1 MVHSCITVE
10 YIGLQSFRTVY
21 ERLGARKMEIPEI
34 MEIRRKS
41 FIFSENG
48 ERRLLSS
55 PGGAYSLAACLQLL
69 VRSIPAARPLAG
81 PLGDV
86 SDRSVPDR
94 PDFFFAN

>member
-1 MVHSCITVE
+1 MVHSCITIE
-10 YIGLQSFRTVY
+10 YNSLQSFRTVY

-48 ERRLLSS
+48 ERRRLSS
-55 PGGAYSLAACLQLL
+55 PSVVCSLAACQQLL

-81 PLGDV
+81 ALGDV
-86 SDRSVPDR
+86 SDRSVLDR
-94 PDFFFAN
+94 PDFFAN